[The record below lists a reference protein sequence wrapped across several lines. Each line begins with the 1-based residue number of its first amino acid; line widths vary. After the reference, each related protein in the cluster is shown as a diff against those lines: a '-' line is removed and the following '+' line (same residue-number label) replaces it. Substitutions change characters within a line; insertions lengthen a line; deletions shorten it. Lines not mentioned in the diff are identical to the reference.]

1 MVTHVPSILERLV
14 PRSAPASP
22 PAPALGGRDSQTANE
37 KVISAATIVAF
48 VVLAGVGV
56 CVLGGQCGR
65 AVRSRADEVAG
76 AGYLSADEDPE
87 TALPS
92 SAFDDVLSALRD
104 HDPALG
110 AALDAARANLGMGMG
125 TPSIP
130 GNVITD
136 FPDQLDGDFHTAL
149 RTRLVTQTTKPFW
162 EQFQKLADHITAHGS
177 LPKPST
183 ARELHRFVR
192 S

>member
-1 MVTHVPSILERLV
+1 M
-14 PRSAPASP
+14 
-22 PAPALGGRDSQTANE
+22 
-37 KVISAATIVAF
+37 
-48 VVLAGVGV
+48 
-56 CVLGGQCGR
+56 
-65 AVRSRADEVAG
+65 
-76 AGYLSADEDPE
+76 
-87 TALPS
+87 
-92 SAFDDVLSALRD
+92 
-104 HDPALG
+104 
-110 AALDAARANLGMGMG
+110 
-125 TPSIP
+125 PSIP